1 MSSEKCMGVDLESG
15 APGQKGARYALV
27 VVDGEGKIVYK
38 AEEASLAKLIR
49 VAWEH
54 LPAKIGFDNVYE
66 LAEDERGLVR
76 VLSLFPPSSVVIQ
89 VTLLEG
95 QFLDVREV
103 ARRAGVLEE
112 GSKLSPAK
120 TAYVCAL
127 LACKGYGTIVRSV
140 EEKTVVQV
148 SKLRSPSPGGWSQ
161 QRYQR
166 RVRAVIQG
174 VASSI
179 REALDRAGVDYDY
192 FYRESKGGLE
202 SATFTV
208 YAPREVVK
216 SIVKEERGQDYVVKV
231 RPVYRSRLFLTQRR
245 PERALIVGVD
255 AGTTTGLAILD
266 VEGNLLLASSSK
278 GLDRGTIIDLVLS
291 HGKPIIVATDV
302 AEAPETV
309 RKLASQL
316 GANLFLPPADLGVA
330 EKKELV
336 ERFLGEPAEDT
347 HQRDALAAALKAYAS
362 IRSKLEQIERKLDD
376 LSFEISRE
384 EIKRWV
390 IEGLT
395 VAEALER
402 AIERALEERKEVR
415 KVVSAPQR
423 SADLS
428 SYAIEIERLKA
439 QKEALE
445 RRVREL
451 EGALEQQERRLREAW
466 RAARAELLRDS
477 EMAKMELRLR
487 ELERALE
494 SAKAEGARAAERS
507 RQLMK
512 LMLSMAKG
520 ELIPA
525 RRLPSLT
532 ASNVRRSERQMGELR
547 PGEIIVVEDPG
558 TFERE
563 AIALVREASAVLLSH
578 LDSPLANALRNSRI
592 PVLEKAKYVKVV
604 LEEADLALLHPSVLE
619 DAAAERERMEKRS
632 SLDLERLVEEYR
644 GRRQNIKP

>member
-15 APGQKGARYALV
+15 APGQRGARFSLV
-27 VVDGEGKIVYK
+27 VVNGEGKIVYK
-38 AEEASLAKLIR
+38 VEGASLAKLIR

-54 LPAKIGFDNVYE
+54 LPAKVGFDNVYE

-76 VLSLFPPSSVVIQ
+76 ALSLFPPTSVVVQ

-103 ARRAGVLEE
+103 ARRAGILEE
-112 GSKLSPAK
+112 GSKLSPSK

-127 LACKGYGTIVRSV
+127 LACKGYGTVVRSV

-166 RVRAVIQG
+166 RVRALIQG
-174 VASSI
+174 VANSI
-179 REALDRAGVDYDY
+179 REALDKAGVDYDY

-208 YAPREVVK
+208 YAPREVVEG
-216 SIVKEERGQDYVVKV
+216 IVREERGQDYVVRV
-231 RPVYRSRLFLTQRR
+231 RPVYRSRLFLTPRR

-266 VEGNLLLASSSK
+266 IEGNLLYASSSK

-291 HGKPIIVATDV
+291 HGKPIMVATDV

-309 RKLASQL
+309 RKLAAQL
-316 GANLFLPPADLGVA
+316 GANLFVPPSDLSVA

-336 ERFLGEPAEDT
+336 DRFLGEPAEDT

-362 IRSKLEQIERKLDD
+362 VRSKLEQIERKLED

-384 EIKRWV
+384 EVKRWV

-402 AIERALEERKEVR
+402 AIERALEERREVR
-415 KVVSAPQR
+415 RVVSPPPR
-423 SADLS
+423 SADIS
-428 SYAIEIERLKA
+428 SYALEVERLRA

-451 EGALEQQERRLREAW
+451 EAALEQQERKLREAW
-466 RAARAELLRDS
+466 RAARAELLRDA
-477 EMAKMELRLR
+477 EIAKMEQRLR

-494 SAKAEGARAAERS
+494 GARAENLRAAERS
-507 RQLMK
+507 RQLVE
-512 LMLSMAKG
+512 LLLSLARG
-520 ELIPA
+520 DLVPA

-532 ASNVRRSERQMGELR
+532 VSNVRRSERQLGKVRAGEA
-547 PGEIIVVEDPG
+547 IVVEDPG

-578 LDSPLANALRNSRI
+578 LDSPLANALRSSRV
-592 PVLEKAKYVKVV
+592 PVLEKGKYLKAV
-604 LEEADLALLHPSVLE
+604 LEETELALLSPSALE
-619 DAAAERERMEKRS
+619 DAAAERERMERKS
-632 SLDLERLVEEYR
+632 SLDLERIVEEYR
-644 GRRQNIKP
+644 SRRKY